1 MTRRTAIRTAVL
13 LAILALVAPAAA
25 RATDIICRAN
35 YDFCVEVDGKF
46 PQDARF
52 FTADE
57 RGRFLVDIPSKSAGL
72 LIDLP
77 SRKAIAVPRNLITPD
92 GSPAVLKVSNS
103 IPANATA
110 YALSIEGP
118 VLRFET
124 DSAKVRVLKVLDRP
138 PVIGPIGIDE
148 LIADRMEYREGMK
161 TYNPDK
167 TSMDALKANKK
178 PIELEAYFATW
189 CPHCKMFMPK
199 FLRVLKDANNANIK
213 VTLVGV
219 PRNFGAEKGPW
230 EGKGIQNIPAILI
243 KQNGKDIT
251 RLATHET
258 AVPEVE
264 LAALLS
270 ALK

>member
-1 MTRRTAIRTAVL
+1 MTRRTAIRTAL
-13 LAILALVAPAAA
+13 LLTVLALAAPATA
-25 RATDIICRAN
+25 RATDIVCHAN

-92 GSPAVLKVSNS
+92 ASPAVLKVSDN
-103 IPANATA
+103 IPASATA

-138 PVIGPIGIDE
+138 PVVGAVAIDD

-161 TYNPDK
+161 AYNPDK
-167 TSMDALKANKK
+167 TSMDALKADKK

-199 FLRVLKDANNANIK
+199 FLRVIKDANNANIK